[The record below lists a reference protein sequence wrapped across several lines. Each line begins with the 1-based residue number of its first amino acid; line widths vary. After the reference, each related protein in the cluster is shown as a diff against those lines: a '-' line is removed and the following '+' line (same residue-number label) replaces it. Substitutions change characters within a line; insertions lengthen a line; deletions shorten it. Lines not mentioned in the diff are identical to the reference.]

1 MHESMVKNG
10 GISGEFCFIWA
21 SLVAHLLKN
30 LSAIRETLGSI
41 PGLGRSFGEGNSYPL
56 QYSGLENSMDCV
68 VHGVTKC
75 WARTSNFHFDVFK
88 FRVKSFRVFFSV
100 VVVLF

>member
-30 LSAIRETLGSI
+30 LSAIRETLDSI

-68 VHGVTKC
+68 VHAVTESDTPERLSL
-75 WARTSNFHFDVFK
+75 A
-88 FRVKSFRVFFSV
+88 SFNIFLSV
-100 VVVLF
+100 ILYVLK